1 MNTKYFITLFASLFL
16 LAFTTFASELDTLL
30 KPILAFDMF
39 YGNSIISQNNA
50 KNLKSI
56 EPNLMY
62 DFSSQY
68 PYYTNQNKLKLKKCR
83 QVGLSFN
90 KLPNA
95 GFIYI
100 FCADERENFTMLNE
114 IDLSNLALSNTHGDS
129 SYNQKIIINSL
140 DSNLLFNFKTKGE
153 KKICIIYSTEFIP
166 NYRSLIL
173 GLEMTNGNF
182 LKRLL
187 VQLGKSL
194 LLPNSEWSLLSS
206 SFGFFN
212 NLDGINHFNHNKSCK
227 YEGPILPIY
236 IKLNIK

>member
-1 MNTKYFITLFASLFL
+1 MNNKYFITLLASLCL
-16 LAFTTFASELDTLL
+16 LTSTAFALEPDTLF
-30 KPILAFDMF
+30 KPVLTFNIS
-39 YGNSIISQNNA
+39 YGNNIVSSNTKSLNNII
-50 KNLKSI
+50 
-56 EPNLMY
+56 PNLIY

-68 PYYTNQNKLKLKKCR
+68 PYYTNTNKLKLKKCS
-83 QVGLSFN
+83 QVGLSFT
-90 KLPNA
+90 KLPNT

-100 FCADERENFTMLNE
+100 FCADESENFTILNE
-114 IDLSNLALSNTHGDS
+114 IDLSTLAMSNTSGVT

-153 KKICIIYSTEFIP
+153 KKICIMYSNEVIP

-194 LLPNSEWSLLSS
+194 LLPNSEWSLLSNC
-206 SFGFFN
+206 FGFFN

-227 YEGPILPIY
+227 YEGPILPIF